1 MILIYRPYDVGD
13 FIETG
18 SVKGNVKSM
27 NLVSTT
33 VLTIDHQTLII
44 PNNKIWG
51 DVINNLTA
59 QKVRRIDM
67 TFGVSYDEDFAQV
80 EQVLSEIVEAHPL
93 TLAKPDCLVK
103 VHELAEY
110 SVIFIVRPW
119 VKTVNYWPVYWDL
132 TRAVIDRFDQE
143 GINIP
148 FPQRDVNLY
157 KNNVKKLS

>member
-1 MILIYRPYDVGD
+1 
-13 FIETG
+13 
-18 SVKGNVKSM
+18 
-27 NLVSTT
+27 
-33 VLTIDHQTLII
+33 
-44 PNNKIWG
+44 
-51 DVINNLTA
+51 
-59 QKVRRIDM
+59 M
-67 TFGVSYDEDFAQV
+67 TFGVSYDENFAQV

-157 KNNVKKLS
+157 KNNDKKLS